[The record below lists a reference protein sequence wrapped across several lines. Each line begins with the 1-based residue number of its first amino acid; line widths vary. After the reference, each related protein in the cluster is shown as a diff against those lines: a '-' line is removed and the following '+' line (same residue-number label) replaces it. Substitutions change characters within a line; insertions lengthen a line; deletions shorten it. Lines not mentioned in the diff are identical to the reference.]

1 MQARKW
7 MRKGL
12 AMALIVMLLLSMLPV
27 AAFAE
32 SYSATVTASDAVVYK
47 SSKMSG
53 TSVAIGEGTKVTV
66 TATKNGIAKISRN
79 GNTGYIWLDDL
90 TAVEQT
96 ENSAAQT
103 VTIKTDLIVYYKAST
118 SAKTYNTPAGA
129 EITIIDEGSNGWLK
143 VKRKGATAYVQKDAL
158 QAAVKGTA
166 QATATPEVTV
176 EPTATPAPDATA
188 TPAPTNEPIDV
199 IVTAK
204 SAVYKN
210 ANASSAKLGTVYKG
224 EALQCVDVSGKWAL
238 ICKDGNY
245 GYMLKANLTT
255 EVEATV
261 APTVTPTPT
270 VTVEN
275 DPIPC
280 TVTGDQLVVYAK
292 ASTASSVLGKL
303 KKGAQIN
310 VVDVSGN
317 WAKVEKDG
325 NYGYALKGKL
335 TPTADLKT
343 EATAAP
349 ETKFT
354 ATVISDTMVIYAS
367 ASTKAD
373 KVATVKLGTTVN
385 VHEGGST
392 WAYVSYDGNYGYA
405 KISCM
410 SARSHATY
418 ASGASGSDVTA
429 LNKQLLNLGYYDAVP
444 GSSYNS
450 ATENAIKLL
459 QAELGLDQ
467 TGKADITLVRV
478 LKEGNPPASPLLS
491 SVLEKGDAGSDVKR
505 LQNRLFALG
514 YLSKSASIDSDY
526 GATTQNAVKL
536 FQKAAG
542 ITQSGTANAATLKAL
557 YSTGAP
563 TLPSGSKAADASI
576 PSAADDPGSSDN
588 SSLSASGQAKVETI
602 IEYAKSKLG
611 CKYVYGA
618 EGPTVFDCS
627 GFTQTAFKQ
636 VGVSLSRSAYSV
648 GYGSAGTKIAYSGLV
663 RGDIVCFNTISD
675 SDLSDHVGIYLGSG
689 KFIHASS
696 GKGQVVISDMT
707 SGYYNRVFS
716 WGKRFIN

>member
-1 MQARKW
+1 MRAKKW
-7 MRKGL
+7 IRKGL
-12 AMALIVMLLLSMLPV
+12 ATAMIAVLLLSMMPA

-47 SSKMSG
+47 SASMSG
-53 TSVAIGEGTKVTV
+53 TSVAISEGTKVTV

-79 GNTGYIWLDDL
+79 GNTGYIWLEDL
-90 TAVEQT
+90 TSTDSTQ
-96 ENSAAQT
+96 SSSAQT
-103 VTIKTDLIVYYKAST
+103 VTIKTDLVVYFKAST
-118 SAKTYNTPAGA
+118 GAKTYNTPAGS
-129 EITIIDEGSNGWLK
+129 EITIIAEGSNGWLK
-143 VKRKGATAYVQKDAL
+143 VERKGATAYVQKTAL
-158 QAAVKGTA
+158 QAAVEGTTEA
-166 QATATPEVTV
+166 TATPTAEATVAPTATATPE
-176 EPTATPAPDATA
+176 ATA
-188 TPAPTNEPIDV
+188 EPIAV

-204 SAVYKN
+204 STVYQK
-210 ANASSAKLGTVYKG
+210 ASTSSTVLGTVQKG
-224 EALQCVDVSGKWAL
+224 EALDCVGVSGKWVL
-238 ICKDGNY
+238 ISKDGHL

-255 EVEATV
+255 QTEATV
-261 APTVTPTPT
+261 EPTATPTATPT
-270 VTVEN
+270 APVTN

-280 TVTGDQLVVYAK
+280 TVTGNQLVVYAK
-292 ASTASSVLGKL
+292 ASTSSTVLGKL
-303 KKGAQIN
+303 QKGAEIN
-310 VVDVSGN
+310 VVGVSGN
-317 WAKVEKDG
+317 WAMVEKDG

-335 TPTADLKT
+335 TPTANLT
-343 EATAAP
+343 VEATAAP
-349 ETKFT
+349 ATKFT
-354 ATVISDTMVIYAS
+354 ATVISDTMVIYKS

-373 KVATVKLGTTVN
+373 KVTTVKLGATVN
-385 VHEGGST
+385 VHEGGDK
-392 WAYVSYDGNYGYA
+392 WAYISFDGNYGYA
-405 KISCM
+405 QIACM
-410 SARSHATY
+410 SARSHDTY
-418 ASGASGSDVTA
+418 ASGDSGSAITE
-429 LNKQLLNLGYYDAVP
+429 LNKQLLSLGYYDAVP

-459 QAELGLDQ
+459 QAQLGLDQ

-491 SVLEKGDAGSDVKR
+491 SSLEKGASGSNVKR
-505 LQNRLFALG
+505 LQNRLYALG
-514 YLSKSASIDSDY
+514 YLSKTSSIDSDY
-526 GATTQNAVKL
+526 GTTTQSAVKL

-542 ITQSGTANAATLKAL
+542 ITQSGTANTATLKAL
-557 YSTGAP
+557 YSASAP
-563 TLPSGSKAADASI
+563 TLPSGSTAADASVS
-576 PSAADDPGSSDN
+576 SADEDPGSTDN

-611 CKYVYGA
+611 CKYVYGTS
-618 EGPTVFDCS
+618 GPTTFDCS

-636 VGVSLSRSAYSV
+636 AGVSLSRSAYSV